1 MVSRCHRIERGDPVV
16 SNEERRGHAVRHGSY
31 AYAIVVTCMVLMA
44 VPGAMVLNCAG
55 IFFRPVSQY
64 FGVPTAQFSLYY
76 SILNGV
82 MMLTL
87 PVAGKIVPRLD
98 ARVVYSTS
106 VVVDGL
112 SYILMSHA
120 TALWQFYV
128 AGIAMGIVTAP
139 LIYLAV
145 PTLISAWFQKRTGIL
160 IGLCSCCTGIG
171 AMVFNQAGASF
182 ISACAEG
189 WRQAYLV
196 FGILMLVCALPFTAF
211 ALRTRPSDIGLH
223 PYGAD
228 EADEAYAQSTNVA
241 AQAEA
246 SIPASRR
253 SFILVSLFAF
263 FVSVNMMVYQFF
275 PSYCTALAASLPE
288 LACMTG
294 LIASACMAGQAIGKI
309 ILGLI
314 NDRDVRA
321 GVIFAIGCGVAG
333 ILLMALLPQIFASLL
348 LGSALF
354 GVVYSCTAVQ
364 TPLLVRHAFPGG
376 NYTQALS
383 RVSTIGSL
391 GGVVSTVFW
400 SFVIDLPGGYGAM
413 FGLSIAC
420 MLAALAASMFALGK

>member
-1 MVSRCHRIERGDPVV
+1 MVSRCHRIEWGDPVV
-16 SNEERRGHAVRHGSY
+16 SNEERGGHAVCHGSY

-87 PVAGKIVPRLD
+87 PAAGKIVPRLD

-145 PTLISAWFQKRTGIL
+145 PTLISAWFQKQTGIL

-182 ISACAEG
+182 ISAYAEG

-228 EADEAYAQSTNVA
+228 ADEDDADKRSGSSK
-241 AQAEA
+241 AQAEVSA
-246 SIPASRR
+246 SS
-253 SFILVSLFAF
+253 SSL
-263 FVSVNMMVYQFF
+263 S
-275 PSYCTALAASLPE
+275 SSWR
-288 LACMTG
+288 
-294 LIASACMAGQAIGKI
+294 I
-309 ILGLI
+309 
-314 NDRDVRA
+314 
-321 GVIFAIGCGVAG
+321 
-333 ILLMALLPQIFASLL
+333 
-348 LGSALF
+348 
-354 GVVYSCTAVQ
+354 
-364 TPLLVRHAFPGG
+364 
-376 NYTQALS
+376 
-383 RVSTIGSL
+383 
-391 GGVVSTVFW
+391 
-400 SFVIDLPGGYGAM
+400 
-413 FGLSIAC
+413 
-420 MLAALAASMFALGK
+420 